1 MGEYWVSNAKYWCKV
16 CKEWMAD
23 NKHVRSLHDN
33 GRKHKERVTLLTKEK
48 QQQKVLEAQ
57 TQREVRQELQDIEK
71 AAREALVQDRAD
83 PGGHQFYAPAPSSSS
98 SFSSSAYPLNGRGRP
113 FLTEHELALQQDPSY
128 GLYEVRGQLYMDGTT
143 HQDQLRRGRD
153 CEIFLEDL
161 DEWTAAKIVA
171 RADLCVPNTTI
182 VMTSFEV
189 AYFHPRG
196 KANDDDEGNMAI
208 SERGV
213 KCDRLRIPCGAAAA
227 PKAEA
232 GVEPGAGADAEEGGE
247 ETAAEGTSGDGGG
260 AASSSREKAQADD
273 VPPPLPPPRLP
284 EVVASTG
291 LGGWATV
298 SERVIDPE
306 QEQRE
311 REESARQ
318 VALTTKALQAAA
330 PEGKKQQQ
338 RALDAAASSMADN
351 PNGGAAG
358 EPDEGTALGTYR
370 GVKLGG
376 DVVDDA
382 LDCIAG
388 GASVSFKKRT
398 AAGADGGGG
407 GGGHKKR
414 AVRRKDDE

>member
-33 GRKHKERVTLLTKEK
+33 GRKHKERMTLLTKEK

-83 PGGHQFYAPAPSSSS
+83 PGGHQFYAPAASSSS
-98 SFSSSAYPLNGRGRP
+98 AFPFPGRGRP
-113 FLTEHELALQQDPSY
+113 LLTEHELALQQDPSY
-128 GLYEVRGQLYMDGTT
+128 GLYEVRGQWYMDGTT
-143 HQDQLRRGRD
+143 HQDQLRRGKD
-153 CEIFLEDL
+153 CEVFLEDL

-171 RADLCVPNTTI
+171 RTDLCVPNTTI

-189 AYFHPRG
+189 SYVHPRG
-196 KANDDDEGNMAI
+196 KADDDDERNMAI

-213 KCDRLRIPCGAAAA
+213 KSDRLRIPCGAAPKPAA
-227 PKAEA
+227 AAEPEA
-232 GVEPGAGADAEEGGE
+232 GAEEGDE
-247 ETAAEGTSGDGGG
+247 ETAAEGGRSGEGSAESKEDG
-260 AASSSREKAQADD
+260 QDD
-273 VPPPLPPPRLP
+273 VPPPPLPPPP
-284 EVVASTG
+284 EIVASTG

-298 SERVIDPE
+298 SVRVIDHE

-311 REESARQ
+311 KEESARQ
-318 VALTTKALQAAA
+318 VAQTTKALQAAV
-330 PEGKKQQQ
+330 PEGNKKP
-338 RALDAAASSMADN
+338 RAPPANSMADN
-351 PNGGAAG
+351 PNGGAG
-358 EPDEGTALGTYR
+358 GDGDEGAEVGSYR

-388 GASVSFKKRT
+388 GASVSFKKRP
-398 AAGADGGGG
+398 ADGAGGQ
-407 GGGHKKR
+407 KKR
-414 AVRRKDDE
+414 AVRRKDDD